1 MAEQF
6 HTLVV
11 RVENKPGCSL
21 EFQVYSHD
29 EDSISNH

>member
-11 RVENKPGCSL
+11 RVENKPESSQEFPVCLL
-21 EFQVYSHD
+21 E
-29 EDSISNH
+29 EGSIFNH